1 MAGLPKSECV
11 KILTFLTDKVRADD
25 LPRLKILLERNVE
38 DGAQDDDDQD
48 AGLNGTFDAESDLL
62 PRAYGLDSRGRR
74 LVRPASAKDRQEFEK
89 VIGITSR
96 PIRNLG
102 V

>member
-11 KILTFLTDKVRADD
+11 KILTFLTDKVSDED

-38 DGAQDDDDQD
+38 AGAQDDDDPD
-48 AGLNGTFDAESDLL
+48 AGLNGVFDAESDLM
-62 PRAYGLDSRGRR
+62 PRSYGLDSAGRR
-74 LVRPASAKDRQEFEK
+74 FVRPASAKDRQAFEK
-89 VIGITSR
+89 VIGIESR
-96 PIRNLG
+96 KIRNLG